1 MGEENAMELN
11 GMSPVRRKMYDL
23 LPEMTANRKAKTE
36 RFDPEVLDS
45 FDMAS
50 VAVDK
55 NDPRIAITAEQKAV
69 HDAANLKQAEKNS
82 AVAMV
87 IKDPRAFKSDLEAR
101 FAAQKAL
108 TPDDPYQFEM
118 KDYGIPVLHDID
130 AHLTSEITK
139 LEEKMGLTPRTS
151 AERTGIKAA
160 FAAIGD
166 FFNPFHWMADKNYE
180 VGLKYLKELKADIGG
195 HIEDDS
201 ISYRRLQE
209 LAAYSATAL
218 GHFDDEDLSL
228 KDRSMLVVDRHL
240 LGKESGNIA
249 KEYQRYKDNDFQLF
263 RKEAGDSGIR
273 LAQDHFVDDFFD
285 PDKLKLVSL
294 PVARSLGPGVF
305 MQLLPHD
312 MFLMGVTP
320 DPEAADGFNRP
331 GGDFYLHDMRHASS
345 IYTKRKIYEKQH
357 NLSDA
362 QKEKLEV
369 MQSVWKAEMNEA
381 KKELESKEL
390 RYAIGFLSFNHHHDR
405 GIPQLPSSFLA
416 EDHGKVADKLY
427 LALNVSGQP
436 IGFENPKQTLNQAYA
451 WLREFWLERLPQEE
465 AILAASDPQFS
476 NSLQA
481 QAEQAVVSASNS
493 SAPLT
498 LDL

>member
-1 MGEENAMELN
+1 MELN
-11 GMSPVRRKMYDL
+11 ANSAVRRTMHNL
-23 LPEMTANRKAKTE
+23 LPEMTASRKAKTE
-36 RFDPEVLDS
+36 KFDPEYLDS

-50 VAVDK
+50 VEVDK
-55 NDPRIAITAEQKAV
+55 NDPRLSITPEQKAV
-69 HDAANLKQAEKNS
+69 HDKANVKQAEQNS

-87 IKDPRAFKSDLEAR
+87 LKDPRAFKKDLEAR
-101 FAAQKAL
+101 FQAQKAL

-118 KDYGIPVLHDID
+118 KDYGIPVLQDID
-130 AHLTSEITK
+130 AHLAAEISK
-139 LEEKMGLTPRTS
+139 LEEKAGLTPRTS

-160 FAAIGD
+160 CAAIGD
-166 FFNPFHWMADKNYE
+166 FFNPFHWMADKNYD

-195 HIEDDS
+195 HIKDDS

-209 LAAYSATAL
+209 LASYSATAL
-218 GHFDDEDLSL
+218 GHFDDEDLNL
-228 KDRSMLVVDRHL
+228 KDRSMLVIDRHL

-249 KEYQRYKDNDFQLF
+249 EEYRRYKDNDFQLF

-285 PDKLKLVSL
+285 PNQLKLVSL

-320 DPEAADGFNRP
+320 DPESADGFNRP
-331 GGDFYLHDMRHASS
+331 GGDFYLHDMRHSSS
-345 IYTKRKIYEKQH
+345 IYTKRKIYEKEH

-381 KKELESKEL
+381 KKKIESKEM

-416 EDHGKVADKLY
+416 EDHGKVANKLF
-427 LALNVSGQP
+427 LALKVSEQP
-436 IGFENPKQTLNQAYA
+436 TGFENPKETINGAYE
-451 WLREFWLERLPQEE
+451 WLREFWLQRLPQEE
-465 AILAASDPQFS
+465 AILAASNPEFS
-476 NSLQA
+476 QSLQA
-481 QAEQAVVSASNS
+481 QAEKAVAESS
-493 SAPLT
+493 SATAPLA
-498 LDL
+498 LDV